1 MNYNELSETEKLN
14 CIRYILYYERTF
26 YRIELKM
33 EQIESIGFVG
43 VNSQQLENDK
53 SSLSFEEFI
62 KKYENSILTIKTTIP

>member
-1 MNYNELSETEKLN
+1 MLGVYIPKRFMNYNELSETEKLN

-53 SSLSFEEFI
+53 S
-62 KKYENSILTIKTTIP
+62 